1 MYVEQGYNAKEIA
14 QKIGVNERTVGRWV
28 QANKWKTARD
38 AFVNAPT
45 KRIGNIKEVISD
57 LTEQTLD
64 LQKERRLCIANGD
77 KARVKEINIELVG
90 IADQISKWNKA
101 LAVMDK
107 DSRITLDVYIDVME
121 DIFKCMHA
129 SDQTLH
135 FKTLEFQETHLR
147 YISQKLG

>member
-1 MYVEQGYNAKEIA
+1 MISVSYTHLDVY
-14 QKIGVNERTVGRWV
+14 
-28 QANKWKTARD
+28 
-38 AFVNAPT
+38 
-45 KRIGNIKEVISD
+45 KR
-57 LTEQTLD
+57 Q
-64 LQKERRLCIANGD
+64 
-77 KARVKEINIELVG
+77 
-90 IADQISKWNKA
+90 
-101 LAVMDK
+101 VMDK